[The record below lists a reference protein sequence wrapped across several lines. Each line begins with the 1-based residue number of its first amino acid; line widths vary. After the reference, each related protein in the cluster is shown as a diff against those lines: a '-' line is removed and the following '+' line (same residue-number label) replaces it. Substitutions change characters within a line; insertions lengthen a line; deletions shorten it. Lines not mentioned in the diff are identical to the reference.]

1 MRSTRF
7 LLYVIGQG
15 FHGVIFC
22 FIGIVFSHV
31 HQLGGTL
38 TEAVTLY
45 WSLYPIVFLSTA
57 LTNGTLRRTL
67 SDIETA
73 HTLPAW
79 LHMIPSAGC
88 LFIWLFTSAAFGI
101 WRWQAIVICVVWGTV
116 DAGILRMCRR
126 KENFVSHRNQALGPG
141 NMRFSLLLPAFT
153 GIITNFLLGAMIPLA
168 IRLDSSWS
176 VIYMGLLGLY
186 ILTWFLTRTA
196 SRSLFAAIHTWIY
209 TGILACG
216 FIFLITVYMCGV
228 SLPLDLALSLKAFF
242 MACLTGVYL
251 SIPEAYQRTWEQPCT
266 ELNLRDRTNTL
277 GLVLCTYDPIVFT
290 ISLVVRFSWL
300 FLLFYAVGGA
310 VLFQY
315 TRKRRKHVSLTR
327 AAFSIC
333 AAMSLLL
340 EYSGVL
346 PERCYTLQYID
357 PDSSARL
364 LSGFTILLVIFEGF
378 LSRLRDAESRHTE
391 DSNFDNASQNFF
403 GVARFIRRPIRF
415 TYFRLALLGVLCAAV
430 TPLGMIVGFSQR
442 LTITSLTLAVSLLV
456 TTAIDV
462 LWPAFR
468 KKNEAMVL

>member
-196 SRSLFAAIHTWIY
+196 S
-209 TGILACG
+209 
-216 FIFLITVYMCGV
+216 
-228 SLPLDLALSLKAFF
+228 
-242 MACLTGVYL
+242 
-251 SIPEAYQRTWEQPCT
+251 
-266 ELNLRDRTNTL
+266 
-277 GLVLCTYDPIVFT
+277 
-290 ISLVVRFSWL
+290 
-300 FLLFYAVGGA
+300 
-310 VLFQY
+310 
-315 TRKRRKHVSLTR
+315 
-327 AAFSIC
+327 
-333 AAMSLLL
+333 
-340 EYSGVL
+340 
-346 PERCYTLQYID
+346 
-357 PDSSARL
+357 
-364 LSGFTILLVIFEGF
+364 
-378 LSRLRDAESRHTE
+378 
-391 DSNFDNASQNFF
+391 
-403 GVARFIRRPIRF
+403 
-415 TYFRLALLGVLCAAV
+415 
-430 TPLGMIVGFSQR
+430 
-442 LTITSLTLAVSLLV
+442 
-456 TTAIDV
+456 
-462 LWPAFR
+462 
-468 KKNEAMVL
+468 

>member
-176 VIYMGLLGLY
+176 VIHMGLLGLY

-277 GLVLCTYDPIVFT
+277 GLVLCTYDPIFK
-290 ISLVVRFSWL
+290 I
-300 FLLFYAVGGA
+300 
-310 VLFQY
+310 
-315 TRKRRKHVSLTR
+315 
-327 AAFSIC
+327 
-333 AAMSLLL
+333 
-340 EYSGVL
+340 
-346 PERCYTLQYID
+346 
-357 PDSSARL
+357 
-364 LSGFTILLVIFEGF
+364 
-378 LSRLRDAESRHTE
+378 
-391 DSNFDNASQNFF
+391 
-403 GVARFIRRPIRF
+403 
-415 TYFRLALLGVLCAAV
+415 
-430 TPLGMIVGFSQR
+430 
-442 LTITSLTLAVSLLV
+442 
-456 TTAIDV
+456 
-462 LWPAFR
+462 
-468 KKNEAMVL
+468 